1 MALQVYD
8 KAVRTVP
15 EDAKLAIYDRYL
27 KRASTFFG
35 IAKARSRGQTLL
47 GKPCNTCNMPARI
60 VPAAFEAYWAA
71 SVLSCVRCCARAAQV
86 REIYEMAVEAEPP
99 YSLSDADCKTMCL
112 RYARVEK
119 QVSVIK
125 ACRDMLRPRWLPG
138 KRQLLLVSMQPDTTC
153 CLMTVQGL
161 HPVHAL
167 PSTLL
172 PDPFRSLA

>member
-1 MALQVYD
+1 VVRPENVQQLRSHLCTEPLWQSQVYD

-35 IAKARSRGQTLL
+35 IAKARSS
-47 GKPCNTCNMPARI
+47 GKRCFLNSVTRATCPLKLVRQPLRYAGMY
-60 VPAAFEAYWAA
+60 AYSAA
-71 SVLSCVRCCARAAQV
+71 SFASLAAQV

-119 QVSVIK
+119 QVSVVF
-125 ACRDMLRPRWLPG
+125 LRHSAWSLS
-138 KRQLLLVSMQPDTTC
+138 KRGC
-153 CLMTVQGL
+153 
-161 HPVHAL
+161 
-167 PSTLL
+167 
-172 PDPFRSLA
+172 